1 MAGWMVEAAYKYAK
15 VAEISL
21 RHGNLGAQSEVNAAI
36 AVELLLK
43 SLRAVPVDNARAGTV
58 AQQFMVPR
66 IGDGHDLLGLYE
78 LIPGELRTQLRLE
91 RYRRTFEEKR
101 HVFKLNRYEYESTAA
116 RSYDDTLL
124 QLAAELI
131 PVFVRYFLDAGS
143 DDPWLRSYQAE
154 PAQFA
159 LPDGI
164 RLY

>member
-21 RHGNLGAQSEVNAAI
+21 GHGNLGAQSEVNAAI

-58 AQQFMVPR
+58 AQQYLVPKA
-66 IGDGHDLLGLYE
+66 GDGHDLMRQYE
-78 LIPGELRTQLRLE
+78 EVPNELRTLLRLDRHE
-91 RYRRTFEEKR
+91 ATFNTKR

-116 RSYDDTLL
+116 GSFDDTLL

-131 PVFVRYFLDAGS
+131 PVFVQHFLDAGS
-143 DDPWLRSYQAE
+143 DDPWLLIYQAE
-154 PAQFA
+154 PARFA
-159 LPDGI
+159 LPNGI